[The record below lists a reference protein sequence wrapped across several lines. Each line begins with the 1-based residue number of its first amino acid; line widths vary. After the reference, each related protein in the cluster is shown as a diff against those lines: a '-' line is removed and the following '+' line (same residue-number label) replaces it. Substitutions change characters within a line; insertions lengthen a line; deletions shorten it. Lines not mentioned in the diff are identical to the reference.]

1 MIRVS
6 EETGQPLF
14 VAYYRRTLPAF
25 LKVKELINNETIGK
39 PLSVNIRL
47 YKAYGENDRFPEH
60 QHWHVNPA
68 IGGAGHFYDLASHQF
83 DYLDFV
89 FGPITQVSGIAGNIA
104 GYYSAEDTVSAVFTF
119 ASGVIGTGSWSF
131 VVDKQSE
138 EDSIEIIGT
147 KGKIKFPCFDKGDVE
162 VVSEKETEKLN
173 FQHHENISFYLIEQ
187 VVGALRGKNDCVST
201 MYSAARTSFVLE
213 EIVKSYYKKG

>member
-1 MIRVS
+1 MLSAGNDTCS

-68 IGGAGHFYDLASHQF
+68 IGGAGHFYDFGFAPILIISIL
-83 DYLDFV
+83 YLD
-89 FGPITQVSGIAGNIA
+89 Q
-104 GYYSAEDTVSAVFTF
+104 
-119 ASGVIGTGSWSF
+119 
-131 VVDKQSE
+131 
-138 EDSIEIIGT
+138 
-147 KGKIKFPCFDKGDVE
+147 
-162 VVSEKETEKLN
+162 
-173 FQHHENISFYLIEQ
+173 
-187 VVGALRGKNDCVST
+187 
-201 MYSAARTSFVLE
+201 
-213 EIVKSYYKKG
+213 